1 MEKRGATGA
10 PLFEVL
16 DSHDARIFLLRF
28 FFAQAHSEKQL

>member
-16 DSHDARIFLLRF
+16 DGHSARIYLLRF
-28 FFAQAHSEKQL
+28 FFPGPL